1 MQEHTMK
8 KFVIAGAAAA
18 LFVVP
23 AAANAQAF
31 VQAEAGVDSLSA
43 NGESKEGV
51 SYGVTAGYDL
61 PLSGGM
67 FVGVQ
72 GTVADS
78 TTKECVSDVLVLGD
92 RACIKAGRDLAAAVR
107 LGTSIGDKSKLYVLG
122 GYTNARLIATYNDG
136 TTQGSDGENGDGWR
150 LGAGYQLDL
159 SEKLFVKAEYRYSNY
174 EGDFSRHNGVIALG
188 AKF

>member
-1 MQEHTMK
+1 MK
-8 KFVIAGAAAA
+8 KFAIAGAAAA

-31 VQAEAGVDSLSA
+31 VQAEAGIDSISVG
-43 NGESKEGV
+43 GESKEGV
-51 SYGVTAGYDL
+51 SYGVTAGYDI

-78 TTKECVSDVLVLGD
+78 TTKECERDVDVLGD
-92 RACIKAGRDLAAAVR
+92 RLCARTGRDLSAAVR
-107 LGTSIGDKSKLYVLG
+107 LGTSVGDKSKLYVLG
-122 GYTNARLIATYNDG
+122 GYTNARLRLTYNDG
-136 TTQGSDGENGDGWR
+136 TTKTSVGDNGDGWR

-159 SEKLFVKAEYRYSNY
+159 SENLFVKAEYRYSNY

-188 AKF
+188 TKF